1 MKRIAAL
8 WGIGGVVLLLFYAV
22 VRLYPKSLAAFDF
35 SFSWYHWLA
44 FAVNILF
51 MAYSEGYKGFQVNFS
66 PRVVARAKYLSSHA
80 KPYQSLFAPLF
91 CMGFFDAPK
100 RRRISTAI
108 LTIMI
113 IILVII
119 FQWLPQPWRGILDA
133 GVVVG
138 LSWGIVATLSYT
150 YKALVTKHFQHDPEV
165 PGYKIT

>member
-8 WGIGGVVLLLFYAV
+8 WGIGGVVLLLAYAV
-22 VRLYPKSLAAFDF
+22 IRLYPKSVAAFDF

-51 MAYSEGYKGFQVNFS
+51 MAYSEGYKGFQANFS

-80 KPYQSLFAPLF
+80 KPYQLFFAPLF

-100 RRRISTAI
+100 KRRISTFI

-119 FQWLPQPWRGILDA
+119 VQWLPQPWRGILDA

-138 LSWGIVATLSYT
+138 LTWGILATLAYT
-150 YKALVTKHFQHDPEV
+150 IQAMITKQFIHDPEV
-165 PGYKIT
+165 PGYEVT

>member
-66 PRVVARAKYLSSHA
+66 PWHVQNTCRVTPS
-80 KPYQSLFAPLF
+80 PTSLCLRLYFAWDFL
-91 CMGFFDAPK
+91 MRPK
-100 RRRISTAI
+100 
-108 LTIMI
+108 
-113 IILVII
+113 
-119 FQWLPQPWRGILDA
+119 
-133 GVVVG
+133 GV
-138 LSWGIVATLSYT
+138 
-150 YKALVTKHFQHDPEV
+150 E
-165 PGYKIT
+165 